1 MNGGSFEVVGGGDD
15 LEVEAKSCLL
25 RAARA
30 ELRKLR
36 AERYRLTLLP
46 TRYAGGPI
54 AATDSEIDC
63 LSKGISW
70 LFNYPA
76 H

>member
-1 MNGGSFEVVGGGDD
+1 VGGGDD